1 VVSTIFGLI
10 VAGIDTTFLWIA
22 GVPLALLWGLL
33 AFGAVLAIPLILL
46 AKALLLDV
54 DSDTRGSPDCSR
66 AGPAPE
72 ELVEV
77 PVRRSGRSVGQAKGP
92 GVGEQRPG
100 EAVETAQWRIVSGQ
114 SVHGRASRT
123 AG

>member
-10 VAGIDTTFLWIA
+10 VAAIDTTFLWIA

-100 EAVETAQWRIVSGQ
+100 EAVETAQ
-114 SVHGRASRT
+114 
-123 AG
+123 